1 MDPNTPI
8 AIIGMSCRFAG
19 DVDSPDKL
27 WELIAEGRSAWSEI
41 PKNRFNIDGV
51 FHPNFEKLNGTNVI
65 GGHFLKEDV
74 GLFDAHFFNLSAETA
89 AALDP
94 QFRLQLESTYEALES
109 GRSRRTL

>member
-1 MDPNTPI
+1 M
-8 AIIGMSCRFAG
+8 
-19 DVDSPDKL
+19 
-27 WELIAEGRSAWSEI
+27 
-41 PKNRFNIDGV
+41 
-51 FHPNFEKLNGTNVI
+51 I